1 VASARS
7 GGDLGRLRALFDVG
21 TMAGLTDGQ
30 LLDRFAAGP
39 AEAAELAFA
48 ALVERHGPMVMR
60 TCAHALRDRHDA
72 EDVFQATFLVLA
84 RRGAT
89 IRRGDSVGC
98 WLHGV
103 ALRVASNARAAA
115 RRRRLHEERKAGS
128 AAVAAPPDRGAGDL
142 GRALHEELDR
152 LPARLRDAAVLVL
165 LEGCSHEEA
174 ALRLGRPIATVR
186 SRLASARGRLRVR
199 LTRRGLA
206 PAALTAALAAEAGAA
221 RVGLTAR
228 LMDAT
233 IRSVIGY
240 AAGGAEAGVV
250 PAGVAAL
257 TRGVIVAMMIQKL
270 KVLAVTAAAVGLIGI
285 SIGRGQQPSRPDV
298 TLPDQG
304 ERLGSMERK
313 LDRLLEAMGNPGGGV
328 APSAPGAT
336 QYVPEKAKLTISDMT
351 QETTTLDSPVAA
363 RLGRLERRVSGLERE
378 LAAQARRLAALEAS
392 WPKPSDRPGA
402 TNSQRPEGAAK
413 AFFDR
418 GDSLESTAPVR
429 P

>member
-39 AEAAELAFA
+39 AEVAELAFA

-60 TCAHALRDRHDA
+60 TCARALHDRHDA
-72 EDVFQATFLVLA
+72 EDAFQATFLVLA
-84 RRGAT
+84 RRGVS
-89 IRRGDSVGC
+89 IRLGDSVGC

-103 ALRVASNARAAA
+103 AMRVAANARAAA
-115 RRRRLHEERKAGS
+115 RRRRLHEGRKAEATAS
-128 AAVAAPPDRGAGDL
+128 AAAPDRAADDL
-142 GRALHEELDR
+142 GRILHEEFDR
-152 LPARLRDAAVLVL
+152 LPARLREAAVLVL

-206 PAALTAALAAEAGAA
+206 PSALTTTLAAEAGAA
-221 RVGLTAR
+221 RVGPTAR

-240 AAGGAEAGVV
+240 AAGGAGAGVV

-285 SIGRGQQPSRPDV
+285 SIGRGQQPSRPGGPS
-298 TLPDQG
+298 PDEG
-304 ERLGSMERK
+304 DRLGSMERK

-328 APSAPGAT
+328 APRAPGAT
-336 QYVPEKAKLTISDMT
+336 QFVTEMSKAALVP
-351 QETTTLDSPVAA
+351 AA
-363 RLGRLERRVSGLERE
+363 PEVTSVDPPGADQLGRLERRVSGLERE
-378 LAAQARRLAALEAS
+378 LASQARRLAALEA
-392 WPKPSDRPGA
+392 KPSPGPGGL
-402 TNSQRPEGAAK
+402 SKP
-413 AFFDR
+413 
-418 GDSLESTAPVR
+418 
-429 P
+429 